1 MTRAAHVR
9 QLASGEFKIHSLED
23 HLFSVAKLAGLFAA
37 QMNAGQAPNPASGAW
52 AELAGLWHDL
62 GKYQPAFQKYIASA
76 SGMEAHIEAPGR
88 VKHAVAGAI
97 HAAEMR
103 GSYGRLLAYLIA
115 GHHAGLPDWHPDE
128 ASGAALSQELQNERI
143 TLTQALT
150 GGIPAEIVSPDISLP
165 KPPIRKAEEVHAWL
179 RMLFS
184 CLVDADFL
192 DTEAFMAVGHPVD
205 DNRTGLR
212 GGYAD
217 IPALR
222 AAYERHMATSF
233 AIADTPVRRLR
244 GEIRDACIARA
255 TEAPGLFSMTVPTGG
270 GKTLAALGF
279 ALHHAEYH
287 AKTHG
292 LRRIIY
298 VIPYTSIIEQTADV
312 FRGVFDAIKPAP
324 VIEHHSNLEAENET
338 AKSRIASENW
348 DAPIVV
354 TTNVQF
360 FESLYAA
367 KPSRCRKLHNIANSV
382 VILDEA
388 QLLPPEHLAPIL
400 DALRQLIEHYGVT
413 VVLSTATQPELHKTR
428 TDAFGRVQLLGLGE
442 VRELAPDPA
451 RLYREL
457 ERVQVTLPAS
467 PEQRRSWEDIAGELA
482 EHERVLCI
490 VNRRD
495 DAATLWSLLPAGTL
509 HLSARMCGAHR
520 AKVIAEIRRRLATGE
535 PVRVVS
541 TQLVEAGV
549 DLDFPVVYRA
559 MAGLDS
565 IAQAAGRCNREGKLP
580 GKGKVLVF
588 NPPKPSPSGLLLK
601 AEQAAVSVLT
611 GASGEPLT
619 PVSFAR
625 YFDHFYGGVNSH
637 DKTGVL
643 DLLHRD
649 AARGEIQFR
658 TAAQRF
664 RLIQDEG
671 QRQILVG
678 WGEGAELIALLKKIG
693 PNRELMRKLQRH
705 SVTLYEYQWKK
716 LLTSGDLKIH
726 NDFIIQESE
735 TLYHSGLGLLPEVP
749 DYAPKSLFV

>member
-9 QLASGEFKIHSLED
+9 QLASGEFDVHLLED
-23 HLFSVAKLAGLFAA
+23 HLFAVAKLAGSSAA
-37 QMNAGQAPNPASGAW
+37 QIKSGNW

-88 VKHAVAGAI
+88 VKHAIPGAI
-97 HAAEMR
+97 HAVEAR

-128 ASGAALSQELQNERI
+128 AAGAALSQELLNERA
-143 TLTQALT
+143 TLAQALA
-150 GGIPAEIVSPDISLP
+150 GNIPLEILAPDIVLP
-165 KPPIRKAEEVHAWL
+165 KPPIRTAEALHCWL

-192 DTEAFMAVGHPVD
+192 DTEAFMD
-205 DNRTGLR
+205 DRRTSLR

-222 AAYERHMATSF
+222 AAYERHMTASF
-233 AIADTPVRRLR
+233 AVADTPVRRLR

-270 GKTLAALGF
+270 GKTLASLGF
-279 ALHHAEYH
+279 ALHHAERH
-287 AKTHG
+287 S

-312 FRGVFDAIKPAP
+312 FRGVFEGIEPAP

-367 KPSRCRKLHNIANSV
+367 RPSRCRKLHNIANSV

-428 TDAFGRVQLLGLGE
+428 SDAFGHVQLQGLGE

-457 ERVQVTLPAS
+457 ERVQVTLPTS

-495 DAATLWSLLPAGTL
+495 DAATLWGLLPADTL

-520 AKVIAEIRRRLATGE
+520 ATMIAEIRRRLAAGE
-535 PVRVVS
+535 QVRVVS

-580 GKGKVLVF
+580 GKGRVIVF

-601 AEQAAVSVLT
+601 AEQAAVNVL
-611 GASGEPLT
+611 ASSSGEPLT
-619 PVSFAR
+619 PINYAR

-637 DKTGVL
+637 DKGGVM

-664 RLIQDEG
+664 RLIPDEG

-678 WGEGAELIALLKKIG
+678 WGEGAELIELLKQIG
-693 PNRELMRKLQRH
+693 PKRDLMRKLQRH

-716 LLTSGDLKIH
+716 LLASGDLKIH

-735 TLYHSGLGLLPEVP
+735 TLYHPVLGLLPEVP
-749 DYAPKSLFV
+749 DYAPKSLVV

>member
-1 MTRAAHVR
+1 MTHTAHVR
-9 QLASGEFKIHSLED
+9 RLASGEFEIHSLED
-23 HLFSVAKLAGLFAA
+23 HSFSVAKLAGLFAE
-37 QMNAGQAPNPASGAW
+37 QIKSGQW

-62 GKYQPAFQKYIASA
+62 GKYQPAFQKYIASV

-88 VKHAVAGAI
+88 VKHAIAGAI
-97 HAAEMR
+97 HAAEVR
-103 GSYGRLLAYLIA
+103 GAYGRLLAYLIA
-115 GHHAGLPDWHPDE
+115 GHHAGLPDWNPDE
-128 ASGAALSQELQNERI
+128 AGGAALSQELQNERAA
-143 TLTQALT
+143 LEQALA
-150 GGIPAEIVSPDISLP
+150 GGIPPEILAPDMALP
-165 KPPIRKAEEVHAWL
+165 KPPVRKAQELHSWL
-179 RMLFS
+179 RLLFS

-192 DTEAFMAVGHPVD
+192 DTEAFMALGHPVD
-205 DNRTGLR
+205 DGRAGLR
-212 GGYAD
+212 SGYAD

-222 AAYERHMATSF
+222 AAYEQHMTASF
-233 AIADTPVRRLR
+233 AVVDTPVRRLR
-244 GEIRDACIARA
+244 GEIRDACIERA
-255 TEAPGLFSMTVPTGG
+255 AEAPGLFSLSVPTGG
-270 GKTLAALGF
+270 GKTLASLGF
-279 ALHHAEYH
+279 ALHHAERY
-287 AKTHG
+287 G

-312 FRGVFDAIKPAP
+312 FRGVFEGIDPSP
-324 VIEHHSNLEAENET
+324 VIEHHSNIEAENET

-382 VILDEA
+382 LILDEA

-428 TDAFGRVQLLGLGE
+428 SDAFGRLQLQGLGE

-457 ERVQVTLPAS
+457 ERVQVILPAS
-467 PEQRRSWEDIAGELA
+467 PEQRRSWEEIAGELV

-495 DAATLWSLLPAGTL
+495 DAATLWGLLPAGTL

-520 AKVIAEIRRRLATGE
+520 ATVIAEIRRRLAAGE

-565 IAQAAGRCNREGKLP
+565 IAQAAGRCNREGNLA
-580 GKGKVLVF
+580 GQGRVVVF

-601 AEQAAVSVLT
+601 AEQAAVNILA
-611 GASGEPLT
+611 GLSGEPLT
-619 PVSFAR
+619 PVNFAR
-625 YFDHFYGGVNSH
+625 YFDQFYGGVNSH
-637 DKTGVL
+637 DKAGVM

-664 RLIQDEG
+664 RLIPDEG

-678 WGEGAELIALLKKIG
+678 WGKGAELIELLKKIG

-716 LLTSGDLKIH
+716 LLVSGDLKMH
-726 NDFIIQESE
+726 NDFIIQESD
-735 TLYHSGLGLLPEVP
+735 TLYHPVLGLLPEVP
-749 DYAPKSLFV
+749 DYAPKNLVA

>member
-1 MTRAAHVR
+1 MTSAAHVR
-9 QLASGEFKIHSLED
+9 QLASGQFEIHSLED
-23 HLFSVAKLAGLFAA
+23 HSFSVAKLAGSF
-37 QMNAGQAPNPASGAW
+37 AGQIDLSSGAW

-88 VKHAVAGAI
+88 VKHAIAGAI
-97 HAAEMR
+97 HAAEAR
-103 GSYGRLLAYLIA
+103 GAYGRLLAYLIA

-128 ASGAALSQELQNERI
+128 ASGAALSQELRNERN
-143 TLTQALT
+143 TFEQAMV
-150 GGIPAEIVSPDISLP
+150 GGIPPEFFAPDITLP
-165 KPPIRKAEEVHAWL
+165 KPPIHKAEELHCWL

-192 DTEAFMAVGHPVD
+192 DTEAFMASGHP
-205 DNRTGLR
+205 GLR
-212 GGYAD
+212 GGYASMSV
-217 IPALR
+217 LR
-222 AAYERHMATSF
+222 AAYERHMAASF
-233 AIADTPVRRLR
+233 SIADTPVRRLR

-255 TEAPGLFSMTVPTGG
+255 AEAPGLFSLSVPTGG
-270 GKTLAALGF
+270 GKTLASLGF
-279 ALHHAEYH
+279 ALHHAERH
-287 AKTHG
+287 S

-312 FRGVFDAIKPAP
+312 FRGVFQGIEPAP

-338 AKSRIASENW
+338 ARSRIASENW

-388 QLLPPEHLAPIL
+388 QLLSPEHLAPIL
-400 DALRQLIEHYGVT
+400 DVLRQLIEHYGVT

-428 TDAFGRVQLLGLGE
+428 RDTFGRVQLQGLGE

-451 RLYREL
+451 RLCREL
-457 ERVQVTLPAS
+457 ERVRVILPAS
-467 PEQRRSWEDIAGELA
+467 SEQRRSWEEIAGELKD
-482 EHERVLCI
+482 HERVLCI

-495 DAATLWSLLPAGTL
+495 DAATLWSLLPEGTL

-520 AKVIAEIRRRLATGE
+520 ARVIAEIRRRLAAGG

-565 IAQAAGRCNREGKLP
+565 IAQAAGRCNREGKLA
-580 GKGKVLVF
+580 GKGRVVVF

-601 AEQAAVSVLT
+601 AEQAAVNVLA

-619 PVSFAR
+619 AINYAR

-637 DKTGVL
+637 DKGGVM

-658 TAAQRF
+658 TAVQRF
-664 RLIQDEG
+664 RLIPDEG

-678 WGEGAELIALLKKIG
+678 WGQGAELVELLKKIG

-705 SVTLYEYQWKK
+705 SVTLYEFQWKK
-716 LLTSGDLKIH
+716 LLGSGDLKIH
-726 NDFIIQESE
+726 NDFIIQESA
-735 TLYHSGLGLLPEVP
+735 TLYDSVLGLLPEVP
-749 DYAPKSLFV
+749 DYAPKSLVV